1 MYLKQKMPTG
11 RANIGVVSCNAGA
24 WRDVSEKMNQTR
36 LFSSFE
42 YQPRW
47 NLRRSCFRITRK
59 N

>member
-1 MYLKQKMPTG
+1 MNLKQKKPIG
-11 RANIGVVSCNAGA
+11 RANIRVVSCNAGA
-24 WRDVSEKMNQTR
+24 WRDVSEKMNQNR
-36 LFSSFE
+36 FLSSFE